1 MTIMEHVNGK
11 GQQGRFAPPLPEHT
25 FQDSGITIRIRKVGP
40 MTQQRM
46 AQAIQK
52 EIPEPDVPIAQT
64 ELGPEPNP
72 ADPTYIKAYDAWDR
86 KTTALLSERM
96 MRYAALEAEVTI
108 DDAARAAISRA
119 KRNLALSGA
128 AWESI
133 DGLTEDENDRV
144 FYILHVACATQDD
157 LREFSA
163 AVRTR
168 SVPTEE
174 AVQRHIATFPG
185 DVSEQADI

>member
-11 GQQGRFAPPLPEHT
+11 GQQGRIAPPLPEHT
-25 FQDSGITIRIRKVGP
+25 FKDSGITIRVRKVGP

-52 EIPEPDVPIAQT
+52 EVPEPDVPIADT

-72 ADPTYIKAYDAWDR
+72 ADPSYIAAYDAWER
-86 KTTALLSERM
+86 KTNGLLTERM
-96 MRYAALEAEVTI
+96 IRYAALEAEVTI
-108 DDAARAAISRA
+108 DAQAKTDITRA
-119 KRNLALSGA
+119 KRNMALSGA
-128 AWESI
+128 AWEPI

-144 FYILHVACATQDD
+144 FYILHVACATGDD
-157 LREFSA
+157 LKEFSA

-174 AVQRHIATFPG
+174 AVQRHIATFSG
-185 DVSEQADI
+185 DVSQS

>member
-1 MTIMEHVNGK
+1 MTIMEHVNGTR
-11 GQQGRFAPPLPEHT
+11 GRAVAALPAHT
-25 FQDSGITIRIRKVGP
+25 FKDSGITIRIRKVGP

-52 EIPEPDVPIAQT
+52 EIPEPAVPMVET
-64 ELGPEPNP
+64 ELGREPNP
-72 ADPTYIKAYDAWDR
+72 ADPAYSAAYQAWDR
-86 KTTALLSERM
+86 KTAALLSERM

-108 DDAARAAISRA
+108 DDQAKNEIARA
-119 KRNLALSGA
+119 KRNMALSGA
-128 AWESI
+128 AWEPI
-133 DGLTEDENDRV
+133 AGLTEEENDRV

-157 LREFSA
+157 LKEFSA

-185 DVSEQADI
+185 DVSE